1 MPVLH
6 VNGERREVPDG
17 LTVRSLLEH
26 VGRDPDQTGMAVA
39 LGDRV
44 VRRAEWD
51 ETTVSEGDSVEIVT
65 AAQGG

>member
-1 MPVLH
+1 MPHIH

-17 LTVRSLLEH
+17 LTVRTLLAH

-39 LGDRV
+39 LADRV
-44 VRRAEWD
+44 IRRAEWD
-51 ETTVSEGDSVEIVT
+51 ETPVGEGDSVEIVT

>member
-1 MPVLH
+1 MPTLH
-6 VNGERREVPDG
+6 VNGQRREIPDG
-17 LTVRSLLEH
+17 LSVRALLDY
-26 VGRDPDQTGMAVA
+26 VGRDPDQTGVAVA

-51 ETTVSEGDSVEIVT
+51 TTPVGEGDSVEVVT